1 MKYFFNKRRYVIYFA
16 SDATQIFT
24 NVKSVACVMS
34 KSGTKATISGK
45 NSLKSCSYA
54 VFYQIEAGYF
64 NENATL
70 WRKSGKK
77 RCHTGFSGGCSEK
90 VCPAPQNALQE
101 LVYIQC

>member
-1 MKYFFNKRRYVIYFA
+1 MQRK
-16 SDATQIFT
+16 SSQ

-45 NSLKSCSYA
+45 ISLKSCSYA

-77 RCHTGFSGGCSEK
+77 RCHTGLFRRMFRKSMP
-90 VCPAPQNALQE
+90 CPPKNALQE
-101 LVYIQC
+101 LVYIQY

>member
-1 MKYFFNKRRYVIYFA
+1 MG
-16 SDATQIFT
+16 
-24 NVKSVACVMS
+24 S
-34 KSGTKATISGK
+34 KEFITLCKK
-45 NSLKSCSYA
+45 H
-54 VFYQIEAGYF
+54 VVGYF

-70 WRKSGKK
+70 WRKSRKK